1 MPKTKRKTRHSSDLK
16 FGGGPSPLIETEPPT
31 YRDIIKFSYFQ
42 NKSNIDI
49 SSRDLSTLI
58 LGDLVNI
65 WKTVNPRIPLLSDLS
80 IENKINTT
88 ITRASEIN
96 RKSLKNGSKEPLRKN
111 WTKCHKGKI
120 LAKNVEN

>member
-31 YRDIIKFSYFQ
+31 YFQ

-65 WKTVNPRIPLLSDLS
+65 WRTFNPRIPLLSDLS

-111 WTKCHKGKI
+111 WTKCHIGKI
-120 LAKNVEN
+120 LAKIVEN